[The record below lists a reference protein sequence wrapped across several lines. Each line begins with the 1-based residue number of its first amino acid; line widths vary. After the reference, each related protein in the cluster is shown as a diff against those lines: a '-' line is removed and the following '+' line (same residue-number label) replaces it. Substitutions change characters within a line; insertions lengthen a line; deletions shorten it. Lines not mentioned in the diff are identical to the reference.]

1 MNVVKM
7 NKKEK
12 QNILIKELGTAI
24 KKRRKALLMS
34 QEDLALL
41 SETSINFIC
50 QLERGKN
57 TVRLDKLLDVMQSI
71 GLELNVING
80 SSQISFK
87 EDIEH

>member
-1 MNVVKM
+1 M

-12 QNILIKELGTAI
+12 QNLLIKELGTAI
-24 KKRRKALLMS
+24 KKRRKALQMS

-50 QLERGKN
+50 QLEKGKN
-57 TVRLDKLLDVMQSI
+57 TVRLDKILDVMQSI
-71 GLELNVING
+71 GLEFNVTNG

>member
-1 MNVVKM
+1 M

-12 QNILIKELGTAI
+12 QNILIKDLGTAI
-24 KKRRKALLMS
+24 KKRRKALRMS

-41 SETSINFIC
+41 SETSLNFIC
-50 QLERGKN
+50 QLEKGKN

-71 GLELNVING
+71 GLEFNVING
-80 SSQISFK
+80 GSQISFK

>member
-1 MNVVKM
+1 MD
-7 NKKEK
+7 KKDK
-12 QNILIKELGTAI
+12 QNKLIKELGTAI
-24 KKRRKALLMS
+24 KRRRKALRMS

-41 SETSINFIC
+41 SETSINFVC

-71 GLELNVING
+71 GLEFNIING

>member
-1 MNVVKM
+1 M

-12 QNILIKELGTAI
+12 QNLLIKELGTAI
-24 KKRRKALLMS
+24 KKRRKALQMS

-50 QLERGKN
+50 QLEKGKN
-57 TVRLDKLLDVMQSI
+57 TVRLDKILDVMQSV
-71 GLELNVING
+71 GLEFNVING

>member
-1 MNVVKM
+1 MSVVKM

-12 QNILIKELGTAI
+12 QNLLIKELGTAI
-24 KKRRKALLMS
+24 KKRRKALQMS

-50 QLERGKN
+50 QLEKGKN
-57 TVRLDKLLDVMQSI
+57 TVRLDKILDVMQSV
-71 GLELNVING
+71 GLEFNVING

>member
-1 MNVVKM
+1 MDKKDRQ
-7 NKKEK
+7 NK
-12 QNILIKELGTAI
+12 LIKELGTAI
-24 KKRRKALLMS
+24 KKRRKALRMS

-41 SETSINFIC
+41 SETCINFVC
-50 QLERGKN
+50 QLEKGKN

-71 GLELNVING
+71 GLELNVMNG

>member
-1 MNVVKM
+1 MSVVKM

-12 QNILIKELGTAI
+12 QNILIKDLGTAI
-24 KKRRKALLMS
+24 KKRRKALRMS

-41 SETSINFIC
+41 SETSLNFIC
-50 QLERGKN
+50 QLEKGKN

-71 GLELNVING
+71 GLEFNVING
-80 SSQISFK
+80 GSQISFK